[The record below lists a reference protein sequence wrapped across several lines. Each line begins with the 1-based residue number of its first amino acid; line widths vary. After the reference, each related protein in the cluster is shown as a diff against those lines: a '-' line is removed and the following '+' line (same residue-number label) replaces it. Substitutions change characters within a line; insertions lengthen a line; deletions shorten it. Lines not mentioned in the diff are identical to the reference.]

1 MSSKSHDRPMSPY
14 MLGPYYKFQITS
26 LLSITGRLTGLYWS
40 FVTLPLAIAW
50 LWSLAAGPEAL
61 AAMNAFLGSWFGQL
75 LLLLSALCVW
85 FHTLNGL
92 RHLVWDTG
100 RGFEKAQIRASGLTV
115 LVGVA
120 VLTVLTWW
128 AAS

>member
-1 MSSKSHDRPMSPY
+1 MSPY

-26 LLSITGRLTGLYWS
+26 LLSITGRLTGLFWS

-50 LWSLAAGPEAL
+50 LWSLASGPESL
-61 AAMNAFLGSWFGQL
+61 AAVNAFLGGWLGQI

-100 RGFEKAQIRASGLTV
+100 RGFGKAQIRASG
-115 LVGVA
+115 VA
-120 VLTVLTWW
+120 VLIATVALTVLTWW
-128 AAS
+128 VAA

>member
-1 MSSKSHDRPMSPY
+1 MSSKPHNRPMSPY

-26 LLSITGRLTGLYWS
+26 LLSITGRLTGLFWS

-50 LWSLAAGPEAL
+50 LWCLAAGPEAL
-61 AAMNAFLGSWFGQL
+61 AGMNAFLGGWIGQL

-100 RGFEKAQIRASGLTV
+100 RGFEKPQIRASGMAV
-115 LVGVA
+115 LAGVA
-120 VLTVLTWW
+120 VMTVLTWW